1 MRRNGGIV
9 GLIFFLM
16 VVVIFAS
23 GAIAVYTIFLKPE
36 KRAIVPQFVGGTTA
50 NAVAEAEG
58 LGLVVQIEPVASTLP
73 EGQVLAQSP
82 AANSELRGGQV
93 VLLQV
98 SAGGELNEPP
108 NVVGKTLSRAQNEI
122 KAQGFLVGDIIKIR
136 EQNKEPGT
144 VIAQSPSGNVKIV
157 SGRKIDLLVQE
168 GKAQPE
174 EVTVPDINQLSESEA
189 REVLAGN
196 GVKVQAVDKV
206 YSPIL
211 TEGTAIETTPPAGTK
226 LKSNQGV
233 ILKLATRRRP
243 AGYNDVEDAPKK
255 TTTTANAKNSNTNS
269 NTAANNASSKQTEKP
284 KATDNTNSV
293 TVNVNEEFI
302 GDDYELTTTTT
313 APASRVANKPTTP
326 APTTPT
332 PAAQAPAAQTPA
344 PAQAPAPAASSNKNT
359 QASAKPEKTSAP
371 SAPSAPSAS
380 ASNNKTARIVY
391 PVPPLSAPMDLR
403 IELTDPNGKREVL
416 NRQVRSGELINMSA
430 PYSQEC
436 VITIYLGGQFV
447 WQDKQQ

>member
-255 TTTTANAKNSNTNS
+255 TTTANAKNSNTNS

-284 KATDNTNSV
+284 KASDNTNSV

-326 APTTPT
+326 T
-332 PAAQAPAAQTPA
+332 PAAQAPAVQTPA

-359 QASAKPEKTSAP
+359 QAPAKPEKTSAP
-371 SAPSAPSAS
+371 SAPSAP

>member
-255 TTTTANAKNSNTNS
+255 TTTANAKNSNTNS
-269 NTAANNASSKQTEKP
+269 NTAANDASSKQTEKP
-284 KATDNTNSV
+284 KASDNTNSV

-332 PAAQAPAAQTPA
+332 PAAQAPAA
-344 PAQAPAPAASSNKNT
+344 SSNKNT
-359 QASAKPEKTSAP
+359 QAPAKPEKTSAP
-371 SAPSAPSAS
+371 SAPSAP